1 MIEPSNFVLQV
12 MRITLAEENYLK
24 VIYRLSQPGEQHVSN
39 LAIAG
44 HLAVRPATVTEML
57 RRLKEKR
64 LVDYSRSN
72 GATLTKAGARVAVE
86 IIRRHRLWE
95 TFLFRNLQFNWSEV
109 HDVAEQLEHVRSEKL
124 VEQLDR
130 ALGYPKHD
138 PHGDPIPD
146 KRGTMPQVKSFPL
159 TKGAANKP
167 YRVVGVESREP
178 AILQFLNSIGLA
190 MEDTVEIEEVHEF
203 DKSIRVTVNG
213 KFHTLLTAEVSRC
226 LLVM

>member
-95 TFLFRNLQFNWSEV
+95 TFLFRNLQFSWSEV

-213 KFHTLLTAEVSRC
+213 KFRTLLTAEVSRC

>member
-109 HDVAEQLEHVRSEKL
+109 HDV
-124 VEQLDR
+124 
-130 ALGYPKHD
+130 
-138 PHGDPIPD
+138 
-146 KRGTMPQVKSFPL
+146 
-159 TKGAANKP
+159 
-167 YRVVGVESREP
+167 ES
-178 AILQFLNSIGLA
+178 Q
-190 MEDTVEIEEVHEF
+190 
-203 DKSIRVTVNG
+203 
-213 KFHTLLTAEVSRC
+213 
-226 LLVM
+226 

>member
-1 MIEPSNFVLQV
+1 
-12 MRITLAEENYLK
+12 

-95 TFLFRNLQFNWSEV
+95 TFLFRNLQFSWSEV

-213 KFHTLLTAEVSRC
+213 KFRTLLTAEVSRC
-226 LLVM
+226 LLFM

>member
-64 LVDYSRSN
+64 LVDYSRFN
-72 GATLTKAGARVAVE
+72 GATLTKAGARVALE

-95 TFLFRNLQFNWSEV
+95 TFLFRNLQFSWSEV

-167 YRVVGVESREP
+167 YRLVGVESREP